1 MNKELFNQ
9 QLIQYFYDHVESTGD
24 GRFATFDK
32 HIDALLKECVK
43 PLTTRSRMNAGDG
56 GWRDEVK
63 SRFSGKGMKWFK
75 VAIEVVMPTIE
86 RLKDEGIDCDQY
98 LKWIDR
104 AGFAWIRYDAPRV
117 HDGEQCAAFHVKVDG
132 STSLASEKSLYHC
145 YITTGSLDEVITSLG
160 GTPRSKKLEVEEE
173 VLVSDEESVNDEV
186 VSDEKKEKVFEIVA
200 EEIVGDVEEEEEEE
214 EDIFAV

>member
-1 MNKELFNQ
+1 MNKELFAQ
-9 QLIQYFYDHVESTGD
+9 QLVQYFNDHVESTGD
-24 GRFATFDK
+24 GRFTSFDK
-32 HIDALLKECVK
+32 HMKDLLKEHVK
-43 PLTTRSRMNAGDG
+43 PLTARSGMKTGDG

-98 LKWIDR
+98 MKWIDR
-104 AGFAWIRYDAPRV
+104 AGFAWIRYDSPRV
-117 HDGEQCAAFHVKVDG
+117 HDGKQCAAFHVKVDG

-160 GTPRSKKLEVEEE
+160 GTPHSMKLEVEE

-186 VSDEKKEKVFEIVA
+186 VSDEKKEEVVEIVA
-200 EEIVGDVEEEEEEE
+200 EEIIGDVEDEEEVV
-214 EDIFAV
+214 DIFAV

>member
-1 MNKELFNQ
+1 MNKELFTQ
-9 QLIQYFYDHVESTGD
+9 QLVQYFNDHVESTGD
-24 GRFATFDK
+24 GRFTSFDK
-32 HIDALLKECVK
+32 HMKELLKEHVK
-43 PLTTRSRMNAGDG
+43 PLTARSGMKTGDG

-98 LKWIDR
+98 MKWIDR

-117 HDGEQCAAFHVKVDG
+117 HDGKQCAAFHVKVDG

-160 GTPRSKKLEVEEE
+160 GTPHSMKLEVEE

-186 VSDEKKEKVFEIVA
+186 VSDEKKEEVVEIVT
-200 EEIVGDVEEEEEEE
+200 EEIVGDVEDEEEVV
-214 EDIFAV
+214 DIFAV

>member
-1 MNKELFNQ
+1 MNKELFAQ
-9 QLIQYFYDHVESTGD
+9 QLVQYFNDHVESTGD
-24 GRFATFDK
+24 GRFTSFDK
-32 HIDALLKECVK
+32 HMKDLLKEHVK
-43 PLTTRSRMNAGDG
+43 PLTARSGMKTGDG

-98 LKWIDR
+98 MKWIDR

-117 HDGEQCAAFHVKVDG
+117 HDGKQCAAFHVKVDG

-160 GTPRSKKLEVEEE
+160 GTPHSMKLEVEE

-186 VSDEKKEKVFEIVA
+186 VSDEKKEEVVEIVA
-200 EEIVGDVEEEEEEE
+200 EEIIGDVEDEEEVV
-214 EDIFAV
+214 DIFAV

>member
-1 MNKELFNQ
+1 MNKELFAQ
-9 QLIQYFYDHVESTGD
+9 QLVQYFNDHVELTGD
-24 GRFATFDK
+24 GRFTSFDK
-32 HIDALLKECVK
+32 HMKELMKEHIK
-43 PLTTRSRMNAGDG
+43 PLTARSGMKSGDG

-63 SRFSGKGMKWFK
+63 SRFSGRGMKWFK

-98 LKWIDR
+98 MKWIDR

-117 HDGEQCAAFHVKVDG
+117 HDGKQCAAFHVKVDG

-160 GTPRSKKLEVEEE
+160 GTPHSEKLEVDE

-186 VSDEKKEKVFEIVA
+186 VSDEKKEEVVEIVA
-200 EEIVGDVEEEEEEE
+200 EEIVGDVEDEEEG

>member
-1 MNKELFNQ
+1 MK
-9 QLIQYFYDHVESTGD
+9 S
-24 GRFATFDK
+24 
-32 HIDALLKECVK
+32 
-43 PLTTRSRMNAGDG
+43 GDG

-63 SRFSGKGMKWFK
+63 SRFSGRGMKWFK

-98 LKWIDR
+98 MKWIDR

-117 HDGEQCAAFHVKVDG
+117 HDGKQCAAFHVKVDG

-160 GTPRSKKLEVEEE
+160 GTPHSEKLEVDE

-186 VSDEKKEKVFEIVA
+186 VSDEKKEEVVEIVA
-200 EEIVGDVEEEEEEE
+200 EEIVGDVEDEEEG

>member
-1 MNKELFNQ
+1 MNKELFAQ
-9 QLIQYFYDHVESTGD
+9 QLVQYFNDHVESTGD
-24 GRFATFDK
+24 GRFTSFDK
-32 HIDALLKECVK
+32 HMKDLLKEHVK
-43 PLTTRSRMNAGDG
+43 PLTARSGMKTGDG

-98 LKWIDR
+98 MKWIDR
-104 AGFAWIRYDAPRV
+104 AGFAWIRYDSPRV
-117 HDGEQCAAFHVKVDG
+117 HDGKQCAAFHVKVDG

-160 GTPRSKKLEVEEE
+160 GTPHSMKLEVEE

-186 VSDEKKEKVFEIVA
+186 VSDEKKEEVVEIVA
-200 EEIVGDVEEEEEEE
+200 EEIIGDVEDEEEV